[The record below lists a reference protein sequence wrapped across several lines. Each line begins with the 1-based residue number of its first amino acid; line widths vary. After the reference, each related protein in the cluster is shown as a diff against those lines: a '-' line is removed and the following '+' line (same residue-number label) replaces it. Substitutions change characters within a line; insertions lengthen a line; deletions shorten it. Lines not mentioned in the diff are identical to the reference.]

1 MLWGDGN
8 VCRPCLTKTKK
19 NFSGMIFIL
28 APRRKAPPLNEQS
41 KGSPL
46 VQTHVLKP
54 ISRRQALAY
63 ICAAGASM
71 ALSGVALAG
80 PEEVAARIN
89 DITGGVAGDDTL
101 IMLDLPEIAE
111 NGNAVKVAFDIDSP
125 MTAENHVKAVH
136 ILADGNPEPD
146 VATFNFSPAM
156 GACYASTRM
165 RLSKTQNVHVIAAFS
180 DGSFG
185 SASATVKVTIG
196 GCGG

>member
-1 MLWGDGN
+1 MNFGAGTLN
-8 VCRPCLTKTKK
+8 RSCLKHFKK
-19 NFSGMIFIL
+19 VFATGKIL
-28 APRRKAPPLNEQS
+28 CCGRLLSSNLAGKS
-41 KGSPL
+41 KGSL
-46 VQTHVLKP
+46 CVQTHLLKP
-54 ISRRQALAY
+54 ISRRQALTY
-63 ICAAGASM
+63 IGVAGSGIVI
-71 ALSGVALAG
+71 SGVALAG
-80 PEEVAARIN
+80 PGEVATRIK
-89 DITGGVAGDDTL
+89 DITNGANGDDTL

-125 MTAENHVKAVH
+125 MTADNYVKAVH

-156 GACYASTRM
+156 GACYATTRM

-185 SASATVKVTIG
+185 KASAAVKVTIG

>member
-1 MLWGDGN
+1 M
-8 VCRPCLTKTKK
+8 KTFVIK
-19 NFSGMIFIL
+19 
-28 APRRKAPPLNEQS
+28 Q
-41 KGSPL
+41 
-46 VQTHVLKP
+46 
-54 ISRRQALAY
+54 ISRRHALAY
-63 ICAAGASM
+63 LGFAGASM
-71 ALSGVALAG
+71 TLSGVSSAG
-80 PEEVAARIN
+80 PAEVVARIN
-89 DITGGVAGDDTL
+89 NITGGSAGDDTL

-125 MTAENHVKAVH
+125 MTAENYVKAVH

>member
-1 MLWGDGN
+1 M
-8 VCRPCLTKTKK
+8 
-19 NFSGMIFIL
+19 
-28 APRRKAPPLNEQS
+28 
-41 KGSPL
+41 
-46 VQTHVLKP
+46 QTHLLKS
-54 ISRRQALAY
+54 ISRRDALTF
-63 ICAAGASM
+63 IGAAG
-71 ALSGVALAG
+71 LTVAAAKTAFAG
-80 PEEVAARIN
+80 PEDVARAIKE
-89 DITGGVAGDDTL
+89 ITAGKNGDDTL

-125 MTAENHVKAVH
+125 MVPDDYVKAVH

-156 GACYASTRM
+156 GACFASTRI

>member
-1 MLWGDGN
+1 MQ
-8 VCRPCLTKTKK
+8 VH
-19 NFSGMIFIL
+19 I
-28 APRRKAPPLNEQS
+28 
-41 KGSPL
+41 
-46 VQTHVLKP
+46 LKP

-63 ICAAGASM
+63 ISASGASL
-71 ALSGVALAG
+71 ALSDIALAG

-89 DITGGVAGDDTL
+89 DITDGAAGNDEL

-111 NGNAVKVAFDIDSP
+111 NGNAVKVSFEIDSP
-125 MTAENHVKAVH
+125 MTSNNYVKSVH

-156 GACYASTRM
+156 GACYATTRM
-165 RLSKTQNVHVIAAFS
+165 RLSKTQNVHVIAAFN

-185 SASATVKVTIG
+185 KASAAVKVTIG

>member
-1 MLWGDGN
+1 M
-8 VCRPCLTKTKK
+8 KTYSLKRI
-19 NFSGMIFIL
+19 S
-28 APRRKAPPLNEQS
+28 RRKA
-41 KGSPL
+41 
-46 VQTHVLKP
+46 
-54 ISRRQALAY
+54 LAY
-63 ICAAGASM
+63 LGFVGAGS
-71 ALSGVALAG
+71 ALSAVASAG
-80 PEEVAARIN
+80 PAEVAARIT
-89 DITGGVAGDDTL
+89 DITGGTAGDDTL

-125 MTAENHVKAVH
+125 MTTNNYVKAVH

-185 SASATVKVTIG
+185 STSAKVKVTIG